1 MHYAQ
6 ALWPEQFR
14 NRSTAQF
21 TGNAAVRREKNNQ
34 SSRMADQITHQGV
47 LDGDFPLRNAMHI
60 PTSMKVRLR
69 IPSTKNAPK
78 A

>member
-1 MHYAQ
+1 
-6 ALWPEQFR
+6 
-14 NRSTAQF
+14 
-21 TGNAAVRREKNNQ
+21 
-34 SSRMADQITHQGV
+34 MADQITHQGV